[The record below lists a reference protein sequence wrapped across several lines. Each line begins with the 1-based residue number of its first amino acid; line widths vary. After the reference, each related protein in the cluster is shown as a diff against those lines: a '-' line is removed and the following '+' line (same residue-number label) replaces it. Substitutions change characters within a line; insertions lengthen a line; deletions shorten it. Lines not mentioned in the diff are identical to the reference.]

1 MRHRVYRTAPRE
13 VGFDP
18 PAGHGFP
25 ARAVAKLCMFLGVS
39 IVGFAFGWV
48 ADALGCGIM
57 AAFFWSGVGSM
68 LGCWLGWKIHNR
80 YLQ

>member
-1 MRHRVYRTAPRE
+1 
-13 VGFDP
+13 
-18 PAGHGFP
+18 
-25 ARAVAKLCMFLGVS
+25 MFLGVS
-39 IVGFAFGWV
+39 IVGFAFGWA

-68 LGCWLGWKIHNR
+68 LGCWLGWWIHNR